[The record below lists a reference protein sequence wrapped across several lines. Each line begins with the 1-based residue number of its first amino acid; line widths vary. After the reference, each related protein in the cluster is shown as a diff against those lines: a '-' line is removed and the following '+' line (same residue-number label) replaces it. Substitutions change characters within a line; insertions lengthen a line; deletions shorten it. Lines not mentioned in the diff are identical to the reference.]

1 MKHTVEEIELKN
13 GAKGLLVNVPGATVM
28 TLDFQLNA
36 GDYLCSLEKV
46 ETAHLMEHMLFQA
59 NEKFSKGR
67 DFQAELEKNGAM
79 FNASTNTY
87 SIHYYSECA
96 DFEWE
101 RIISLLG
108 LAITKPVFKQV
119 EFDAEYGNVKEELNM
134 LLNDD
139 FRQLALRLSES
150 MGFFV
155 QNENKR
161 LKLMPNVNRRDI
173 RDHYN
178 KTHLSNNMRFVIAGK
193 LHGRK
198 SEILRILNR
207 EFKLPKGD
215 RIALPKELPKK
226 LDKVQYVKRAAVDNV
241 YFMIDTYSTRQ
252 LGVGEK
258 DCLAILNT
266 LLTETMHSK
275 ILGEARERGLAYG
288 MSSGLGIHPETTGW
302 WMGAQVLPE
311 NAKELFKIIHKELDA
326 VLRGKVTVAE
336 IEAAKQYRLGEFQ
349 RGAQTVGGLASGYAG
364 RYFMTD
370 EYSNYNLVP
379 DRIKAVNKKKLVSV
393 ARKMFEED
401 RWGIGVLG
409 NCGREFAEELRE
421 IILPLW
427 NNGEGNES

>member
-1 MKHTVEEIELKN
+1 MKHTVEEVVLKN

-28 TLDFQLNA
+28 TYDFQLNA

-46 ETAHLMEHMLFQA
+46 EAAHLMEHMLFQA

-87 SIHYYSECA
+87 SINYYSECA
-96 DFEWE
+96 DFEWD
-101 RIISLLG
+101 RVLKLLG
-108 LAITKPVFKQV
+108 LAITKPVFKQN
-119 EFDAEYGNVKEELNM
+119 EFDSEYGNVKEELNM

-161 LKLMPNVNRRDI
+161 LRLMSNVSRRDI

-178 KTHLSNNMRFVIAGK
+178 KTHFSENMRFIIAGK
-193 LHGRK
+193 LRGRK
-198 SEILRILNR
+198 TELMKTLNR
-207 EFKLPKGD
+207 DFRLPKGE
-215 RIALPKELPKK
+215 RIDLPVENPKK
-226 LDKVQYVKRAAVDNV
+226 LDKVHYVKRSSVDNV
-241 YFMIDTYSTRQ
+241 YFMIDTYTTKD

-275 ILGEARERGLAYG
+275 ILGEARERGLAYH
-288 MSSGLGIHPETTGW
+288 MSSGLGVHAHTTGW

-311 NAKELFKIIHKELDA
+311 NAKELFEIIVQQLDS

-349 RGAQTVGGLASGYAG
+349 RGAQTVGGLASGYSS
-364 RYFMTD
+364 RYFLRD
-370 EYSNYNLVP
+370 EFSNYSLVP
-379 DRIKAVNKKKLVSV
+379 DRIKAVNKKKLVNV
-393 ARKMFEED
+393 ARKMFAED
-401 RWGIGVLG
+401 TWGIGVLG
-409 NCGREFAEELRE
+409 SCGREFAEELRG
-421 IILPLW
+421 IISPLW
-427 NNGEGNES
+427 NHQEKD